1 MKKLYMPILALILAQ
16 GSLWAADDNSQKPER
31 RTLVV
36 TGSADITVAPDICYM
51 SFAVETNNRKAG
63 DAYKD
68 NVELMNRINAAV
80 KAQGVEAKDMQTTN
94 FSIAPNYQYTEK
106 GKRIF
111 LGYRVYNTLFVAV
124 RNLSKV
130 PAVLDAAIDAGALDV
145 GGISFTVEDSK
156 KYTEEVRRQALREA
170 RKKAEESAQI
180 LGFKLGTPINVSEA
194 QPYDYN
200 EGYSK
205 ATGMMDRAVAEEAPA
220 PAIEAGQLKLSRT
233 VYVTYEILPL

>member
-1 MKKLYMPILALILAQ
+1 MIQ
-16 GSLWAADDNSQKPER
+16 GSLWAADDSQKPER
-31 RTLVV
+31 RMLVV
-36 TGSADITVAPDICYM
+36 TGTADVTVAPDICYI

-68 NVELMNRINAAV
+68 NVELMNRINAAI
-80 KAQGVEAKDMQTTN
+80 KAQGVESKDMQTTN

-111 LGYRVYNTLFVAV
+111 LGYRVYNTLYIGV

-130 PAVLDAAIDAGALDV
+130 PDVLDAAIEAGALDV
-145 GGISFTVEDSK
+145 GGITFTVEDSK
-156 KYTEEVRRQALREA
+156 KYTEEVRKEALRNA

-180 LGFKLGTPINVSEA
+180 LGFKLGTPITVTEA
-194 QPYDYN
+194 QPYDNYV
-200 EGYSK
+200 GYSK
-205 ATGMMDRAVAEEAPA
+205 AAGMLDGAMAEEAPA

-233 VYVTYEILPL
+233 VYVTYEILP